1 MKLVFAIFFLALVV
15 PGLGGSDSAPGNV
28 LFCDICV
35 DIVTDIDQFLVSD
48 PTEQAVI
55 EFVSQVRHSNIIFC
69 IPSENETRPERP
81 TVERFEELKGID

>member
-1 MKLVFAIFFLALVV
+1 MKLVFAIMFLALVV
-15 PGLGGSDSAPGNV
+15 PGLGASASASAPGNV

-55 EFVSQVRHSNIIFC
+55 EFVSQVR
-69 IPSENETRPERP
+69 
-81 TVERFEELKGID
+81 

>member
-1 MKLVFAIFFLALVV
+1 MLCRKYFRQSTMKLVFAIFFLALVV

-69 IPSENETRPERP
+69 IPSENET
-81 TVERFEELKGID
+81 